1 MTEKIYYVI
10 QNKKGKFFT
19 LDNLSGGYPAFVDD
33 FEFCEKY
40 NSEDT
45 ANNFLNSKYAT
56 EQFTKEFIGAR
67 VRKIEIRLL

>member
-19 LDNLSGGYPAFVDD
+19 LDDLSGGYPAFVDD

-40 NSEDT
+40 NSENS

>member
-19 LDNLSGGYPAFVDD
+19 LDDLSGGYPAFVDD

-40 NSEDT
+40 NSEDS

-67 VRKIEIRLL
+67 VRKIEIRLV

>member
-1 MTEKIYYVI
+1 M
-10 QNKKGKFFT
+10 
-19 LDNLSGGYPAFVDD
+19 D

-40 NSEDT
+40 KSENS

-67 VRKIEIRLL
+67 VRKVEVRLV